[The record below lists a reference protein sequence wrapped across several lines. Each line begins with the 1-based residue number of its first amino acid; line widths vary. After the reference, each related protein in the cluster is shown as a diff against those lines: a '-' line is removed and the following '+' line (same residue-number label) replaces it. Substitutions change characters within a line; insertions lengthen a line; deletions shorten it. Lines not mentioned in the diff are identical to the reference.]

1 MRDQLGFSIS
11 HRMAPNNAS
20 TPSRSAPGLSLS
32 AIHQSGHFIGYLN
45 NKKKANQI
53 PTLWNLRLDGNRW
66 PDSVPKTE
74 VSVLEFRSQTG
85 PGGLSLRDMITGV
98 EVIDHLYREIKYL
111 LSGYA
116 AEWLYLQPYEDDV
129 QRLRFLEDKYRREV
143 EGLAAHEDLLK
154 AVRLSWN
161 HWITSDQSLL
171 HLNPIFK
178 DAILDLKSFW
188 HEVTRVARLLEE
200 HRELDHQ
207 QMAALISTMDPALQP
222 PYRVWSSM

>member
-1 MRDQLGFSIS
+1 
-11 HRMAPNNAS
+11 MASSNAPRS
-20 TPSRSAPGLSLS
+20 SQSAPGLSLT

-53 PTLWNLRLDGNRW
+53 PILWNLKLDGHRW
-66 PDSVPKTE
+66 PETVSNSDP
-74 VSVLEFRSQTG
+74 SVLEFKTNSIPET
-85 PGGLSLRDMITGV
+85 LTIRDMITGV

-116 AEWLYLQPYEDDV
+116 AEWIYLQQYDDDV
-129 QRLRFLEDKYRREV
+129 QRLRYLEDKFRREV
-143 EGLAAHEDLLK
+143 EGFAPHEDLLR

-188 HEVTRVARLLEE
+188 HEVTRVARLLDE
-200 HRELDHQ
+200 HHELDHQ
-207 QMAALISTMDPALQP
+207 QMAAIMSTLDPALQP
-222 PYRVWSSM
+222 PYRVWSSL